1 MISFITFQAY
11 ENENSVNSISI
22 NGDTI
27 ASGGGDEKCDVR
39 SIPQKQLLYSTSH
52 ILPVECVQLLPDSS
66 LGFNLITSSDDRTVK
81 LWRNGELVESL
92 KHSSWC
98 ERFDLDRTNRL
109 LTVATEHGVT
119 VWRIDNFSKIGE
131 QKIGWTMDVR
141 FNAASTKVIAV
152 KESGKV
158 YEIALKKFK

>member
-11 ENENSVNSISI
+11 KHKKCVNSISI

-66 LGFNLITSSDDRTVK
+66 LGFNLITSSLGGPVK
-81 LWRNGELVESL
+81 LWRNGELVKSL
-92 KHSSWC
+92 QHSGTCW
-98 ERFDLDRTNRL
+98 RFDLDKTNRL
-109 LTVATEHGVT
+109 LAVANIVGVT
-119 VWRIDNFSKIGE
+119 VWRIDNFEKIGE
-131 QKIGWTMDVR
+131 EEIGVTMDVR
-141 FNAASTKVIAV
+141 FNAASTKIIAV
-152 KESGKV
+152 TMYGKV
-158 YEIALKKFK
+158 YEIALE